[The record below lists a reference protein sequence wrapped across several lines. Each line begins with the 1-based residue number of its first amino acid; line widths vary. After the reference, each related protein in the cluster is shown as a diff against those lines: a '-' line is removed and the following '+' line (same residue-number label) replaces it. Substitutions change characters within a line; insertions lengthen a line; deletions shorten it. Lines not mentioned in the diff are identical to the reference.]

1 MLRNSRSRS
10 REKSFPILLFVAV
23 VLALEFG
30 IADTGFAQVESGTI
44 NGTVT
49 DTSGAVLPATRVT
62 VTSAATGQARTTAT
76 NNSGQYSVPFLAP
89 GTYKVAVTKDGFA
102 TVLQSGLTLQ
112 VDQTL
117 ALNFTLKPGSVEQT
131 LEVTAQAPPLQ
142 TETATLGNVVNGQ
155 QVQTLPL
162 NGRNFMDLA
171 SLTAGTTPAE
181 PGSRNQAEG
190 GFSSNGNRS
199 YDNNVML
206 DGVDN
211 NSLSPDLR
219 NGTDFMVAPPPDA
232 IQEFNVETNGYGP
245 EFGRGGGAA
254 VNIAI
259 KSGGNSFHGNVW
271 EYLRNEKFDAR
282 NFFDTTDPKKPS
294 YKQNQFGFTFGGP
307 IIKNRTFFFGDYQ
320 GTRIRNAE
328 TFVSPVPSPAER
340 TGDFSDGFLG
350 TPIDPA
356 TGNPITPSDTNI
368 DPLALQLAQLF
379 PAPNIQ
385 GIVGVQPA
393 EFVYNPVQGSNTD
406 QFDVRVDHSFSQSMP
421 AFVRVSYAKNHLNNP
436 GQLPGLALG
445 SPGTLQGNTMQNNST
460 GVAIGLTRVFS
471 PTVVNDL
478 RVGYARL
485 EITQL
490 PFFGNVNTDAQYGI
504 PGIPFVP
511 GFTGGLPVLTFS
523 DVQQLGAEGCVPT
536 VEITNVFTY
545 RDVVSLARGKH
556 NMSMGFE
563 GRPGEFTIFQPC
575 SGRGEWDYGGDF
587 TGSGFGDFLLQLPD
601 SARLATLH
609 NIDYKRSN
617 YGLFFGD
624 NWHAT
629 QRLNL
634 DLGLRW
640 EYHSPVWERNNQQ
653 ASLGF
658 DGNYYLAGRAT
669 VPSGFIFPVKQSPWG
684 KYLNA
689 PHRKDFAP
697 RIGLAYQL
705 NKQTVIR
712 SSYGIYWQAEEIGT
726 YSNPS
731 PGFNPPYYILAVFNS
746 TSGQNGPVVNATVNK
761 LSNGFPANA
770 ITSGFDPTSVGYT
783 RLQPN
788 FADGYVQEWNLTVQR
803 QIGPSSSIEVAYM
816 GSKGTHLIN
825 GATGNQATPSA
836 NPNVDIQ
843 SFQARR
849 PIPSLFAET
858 FDIFSN
864 AYSNYNG
871 LGVTFRRNFSHG
883 FSANLAYTWSHAL
896 DIASSSNLGSGNNG
910 YYRTESNLSLE
921 YGNADIDQR
930 HRLTAYYQWELP
942 FGHGRALAGNASGA
956 LDKIIGGWTT
966 LGIWSLH
973 TGNYFTP
980 VIDIDYSN
988 SGAPQS
994 RPDLICNPNNNAP
1007 HNINEWVNNSCF
1019 ALPAQGT
1026 YGNAGRNILLG
1037 PRYFNTN
1044 LSLLK
1049 DFHFNESQYLQ
1060 FRVEFFDAFNHPNFR
1075 GIDGLTAFAPP
1086 EVLPGQPQTGKLD
1099 VSQVSVIRNAF
1110 APRQVQF
1117 ALKFY
1122 F

>member
-1 MLRNSRSRS
+1 MKAPSSGRFVFLAA
-10 REKSFPILLFVAV
+10 LLFASQW
-23 VLALEFG
+23 AFAG
-30 IADTGFAQVESGTI
+30 TAFAQVESGTV
-44 NGTVT
+44 NGVVL
-49 DTSGAVLPATRVT
+49 DNSGAVISGARVT
-62 VTSAATGQARTTAT
+62 VTNKATSQTRKTVT
-76 NNSGQYSVPFLAP
+76 NTSGEYSVPFLAP
-89 GTYKVAVTKDGFA
+89 GTYDVEASKDGFA
-102 TVLQSGLTLQ
+102 TFVQRGLTLQ

-117 ALNFTLKPGSVEQT
+117 AINFTLKPGSLQET
-131 LEVTAQAPPLQ
+131 IEVTAEAPPLQ

-199 YDNNVML
+199 YDNNIML

-219 NGTDFMVAPPPDA
+219 NGTDFMVSPPPDA

-271 EYLRNEKFDAR
+271 EYLRNEKLDAR
-282 NFFDTTDPKKPS
+282 NAFDTTDTKTPP
-294 YKQNQFGFTFGGP
+294 YKQNQFGFTVGGP
-307 IIKNRTFFFGDYQ
+307 IIKNHTFFFGDYQ
-320 GTRIRNAE
+320 GTRIRSAE
-328 TFVSPVPSPAER
+328 TFVSPVPTMAER

-356 TGNPITPSDTNI
+356 TGNPVTPSDPNI
-368 DPLALQLAQLF
+368 DQLALQLAQLY
-379 PAPNIQ
+379 PTPNIQ
-385 GIVGVQPA
+385 GIAGVQPA
-393 EFVYNPVQGSNTD
+393 EFVYNPVQAINTD
-406 QFDVRVDHSFSQSMP
+406 QFDVRVDHSFGQSMP
-421 AFVRVSYAKNHLNNP
+421 AFVRVSHTRNHMNNP

-471 PTVVNDL
+471 PTITNDL

-490 PFFGNVNTDAQYGI
+490 PFFGTQNTDQQYGI
-504 PGIPFVP
+504 PGIPFVS
-511 GFTGGLPVLTFS
+511 GYTGGLPVLTFS

-536 VEITNVFTY
+536 VEITNVYTY
-545 RDVVSLARGKH
+545 RDVLSVTRSKH

-563 GRPGEFTIFQPC
+563 GRPSEFTIFQPC
-575 SGRGEWDYGGDF
+575 DGRGHWNYGGGF
-587 TGSGFGDFLLQLPD
+587 TGSGFADFLLQLPD
-601 SARLATLH
+601 NADLATLH

-617 YGLFFGD
+617 YGVFFGD
-624 NWHAT
+624 NWHLTSRFTA
-629 QRLNL
+629 N
-634 DLGLRW
+634 LGLRW
-640 EYHSPVWERNNQQ
+640 EYHSPVWERRNQQ
-653 ASLGF
+653 AVLGF
-658 DGNYYLAGRAT
+658 DGNYYLAGQAT
-669 VPSGFIFPVKQSPWG
+669 MPAGFIFPVKQSPWG
-684 KYLNA
+684 KYLNS

-697 RIGLAYQL
+697 RLGFAYQL
-705 NKQTVIR
+705 NPATVVR
-712 SSYGIYWQAEEIGT
+712 ASYGIFWQAEEIGT

-731 PGFNPPYYILAVFNS
+731 PGFNPPYYILAVFPS
-746 TSGQNGPVVNATVNK
+746 LPGPTVNATVNK
-761 LSNGFPANA
+761 LTTGFPANA

-803 QIGPSSSIEVAYM
+803 QLGSTSSVEVSYM

-825 GATGNQATPSA
+825 GATGNQATPSPDKDA
-836 NPNVDIQ
+836 P
-843 SFQARR
+843 FQPRR
-849 PIPSLFAET
+849 PIPSLFSET

-871 LGVTFRRNFSHG
+871 LGITFRRNFSHG
-883 FSANLAYTWSHAL
+883 LSANVAYTWSHAL

-910 YYRTESNLSLE
+910 YYRSEANQNWE
-921 YGNADIDQR
+921 YGNADIDHR
-930 HRLTAYYQWELP
+930 HRLTAYYTWQLP
-942 FGHGRALAGNASGA
+942 FGHGRAFASHASG
-956 LDKIIGGWTT
+956 LVDHIIGGWTH
-966 LGIWSLH
+966 LGIWSWH

-980 VIDIDYSN
+980 VIDNDYSN
-988 SGAPQS
+988 SGAPQA
-994 RPDLICNPNNNAP
+994 RPDLTCNPNNNAP
-1007 HNINEWVNNSCF
+1007 HTVTDWFNTSCF
-1019 ALPAQGT
+1019 ALPQRGT
-1026 YGNAGRNILLG
+1026 YGNAGRNIILG
-1037 PRYFNTN
+1037 PGYFNTN
-1044 LSLLK
+1044 LSLMK
-1049 DFHFNESQYLQ
+1049 DFHFTETRYLQ
-1060 FRVEFFDAFNHPNFR
+1060 FRAEFFNAFNHTNFT
-1075 GIDGLTAFAPP
+1075 GISGLTAFTPP
-1086 EVLPGQPQTGKLD
+1086 EAPINQPQTGTLD
-1099 VSQVSVIRNAF
+1099 VSQMGSILSSF
-1110 APRQVQF
+1110 APRQVQL

>member
-1 MLRNSRSRS
+1 MTLRSTRRVVY
-10 REKSFPILLFVAV
+10 FVA
-23 VLALEFG
+23 LIFAMEFG
-30 IADTGFAQVESGTI
+30 ISRSVSAQVESGTI
-44 NGTVT
+44 NGTVVDST
-49 DTSGAVLPATRVT
+49 GAVVSGARVTMTSTATAKVRTTVTNTSGA
-62 VTSAATGQARTTAT
+62 
-76 NNSGQYSVPFLAP
+76 YSVPFLAP
-89 GTYKVAVTKDGFA
+89 GTYDVEVSKEGFA
-102 TVLQSGLTLQ
+102 TLIQRGLVLQ

-117 ALNFTLKPGSVEQT
+117 GINFSLKPGSVQQS
-131 LEVTAQAPPLQ
+131 LEVTGQAPVLQ

-199 YDNNVML
+199 YDNNIML

-219 NGTDFMVAPPPDA
+219 NGTDFMVSPPPDA

-259 KSGGNSFHGNVW
+259 KSGANAFHGNVW

-282 NFFDTTDPKKPS
+282 NYFDTTGSKKPS

-328 TFVSPVPSPAER
+328 TFISPVPSLAER

-356 TGNPITPSDTNI
+356 TGNPITPSDPNI
-368 DPLALQLAQLF
+368 DPLALQLAQLY
-379 PAPNIQ
+379 PAPNIP
-385 GIVGVQPA
+385 GIGGAQPSPA
-393 EFVYNPVQGSNTD
+393 QFVYNPVQATNTD
-406 QFDVRVDHSFSQSMP
+406 QFDIRVDHSFSQSMP
-421 AFVRVSYAKNHLNNP
+421 AFVRVSYSKNHLNNP

-445 SPGTLQGNTMQNNST
+445 SPGTMQGNTMQNNSI
-460 GVAIGLTRVFS
+460 GVAIGLTRIFS
-471 PTVVNDL
+471 PTVANDL
-478 RVGYARL
+478 RIGYARL
-485 EITQL
+485 DITQL
-490 PFFGNVNTDAQYGI
+490 PFFGSVNTNQQYGI
-504 PGIPFVP
+504 PGIPFVS
-511 GFTGGLPVLTFS
+511 GLTGGLPVLTFS

-536 VEITNVFTY
+536 MEITNVYTY
-545 RDVVSLARGKH
+545 RDVLSVSRAKH
-556 NMSMGFE
+556 KMSMGFE
-563 GRPGEFTIFQPC
+563 GRPSEFTIFQPC
-575 SGRGEWDYGGDF
+575 DGRGHWDYGSSF

-601 SARLATLH
+601 SADLATLH

-617 YGLFFGD
+617 YGIFFGD

-629 QRLNL
+629 ARLNV

-640 EYHSPVWERNNQQ
+640 EYHSPVWERKNQQ
-653 ASLGF
+653 AVLGF
-658 DGNYYLAGRAT
+658 DGNYYMASQAS

-689 PHRKDFAP
+689 PYRKDFAP
-697 RIGLAYQL
+697 RLGFAYEVHKGTIL
-705 NKQTVIR
+705 R
-712 SSYGIYWQAEEIGT
+712 GSYGIFWQAEEIGT

-731 PGFNPPYYILAVFNS
+731 PGFNPPYYVLAVFNS
-746 TSGQNGPVVNATVNK
+746 TAGPTVNATVNK
-761 LSNGFPANA
+761 LTNGFPANA

-783 RLQPN
+783 RLQSN
-788 FADGYVQEWNLTVQR
+788 FADGYVQEWNLTLQH
-803 QIGPSSSIEVAYM
+803 QIGSSSSLEIAYM

-825 GATGNQATPSA
+825 GATGNQATPS
-836 NPNVDIQ
+836 PDPTTDL
-843 SFQARR
+843 QARR

-864 AYSNYNG
+864 AYSNYHG
-871 LGVTFRRNFSHG
+871 LGVTLRRNFSRG
-883 FSANLAYTWSHAL
+883 FSANVAYTWSHAL

-910 YYRTESNLSLE
+910 YYRSEANMNWE
-921 YGNADIDQR
+921 YGNADVDQR
-930 HRLTAYYQWELP
+930 HRLTAYYAWQLP
-942 FGHGRALAGNASGA
+942 FGQGRALASNASGV
-956 LDKIIGGWTT
+956 LNQIIGGWTT

-973 TGNYFTP
+973 SGNWFTP

-988 SGAPQS
+988 SGAPQA
-994 RPDLICNPNNNAP
+994 RPDLVCNPNHNAP
-1007 HNINEWVNNSCF
+1007 HNINQWVNNSCF

-1026 YGNAGRNILLG
+1026 YGTAGRNILLG
-1037 PRYFNTN
+1037 PGYFNTN
-1044 LSLLK
+1044 LSLMK
-1049 DFHFNESQYLQ
+1049 DFHFTEARYVQ
-1060 FRVEFFDAFNHPNFR
+1060 FRVEFFDAFNHPNFT
-1075 GIDGLTAFAPP
+1075 GISGLTAFAPP
-1086 EVLPGQPQTGKLD
+1086 EVVPPAPQTLTLNT
-1099 VSQVSVIRNAF
+1099 SQVSIIRSAF

>member
-1 MLRNSRSRS
+1 MKIHSNRQVTCL
-10 REKSFPILLFVAV
+10 VA
-23 VLALEFG
+23 LIFALQLG
-30 IADTGFAQVESGTI
+30 ITSMAFAQVESGTI
-44 NGTVT
+44 NGTVV
-49 DTSGAVLPATRVT
+49 DSSGAVVSGARVT
-62 VTSAATGQARTTAT
+62 ITSTATTQARSAVT
-76 NNSGQYSVPFLAP
+76 NASGEYSVPFLAP
-89 GTYKVAVTKDGFA
+89 GTYDVQVSKEGFA
-102 TVLQSGLTLQ
+102 STVQRGVTLQ

-117 ALNFTLKPGSVEQT
+117 GIKFTLKPGSVQESV
-131 LEVTAQAPPLQ
+131 EVTGQAAPLQ
-142 TETATLGNVVNGQ
+142 TETATLGNVVNSQ

-219 NGTDFMVAPPPDA
+219 NGTDFMVSPPPDA

-254 VNIAI
+254 INIAI
-259 KSGGNSFHGNVW
+259 KSGGNAFHGNAW

-282 NFFDTTDPKKPS
+282 NFFDTTDPKTPS
-294 YKQNQFGFTFGGP
+294 YKRNQFGFTFGGP

-320 GTRIRNAE
+320 GTRIRDAE
-328 TFVSPVPSPAER
+328 TFVSSVPSLLER
-340 TGDFSDGFLG
+340 TGDFSEGFLT
-350 TPIDPA
+350 TPTDPA
-356 TGNPITPSDTNI
+356 TGNPITPSDPNI
-368 DPLALQLAQLF
+368 DPLALKLAQLY
-379 PAPNIQ
+379 PAPNIP
-385 GIVGVQPA
+385 GSAGTPA
-393 EFVYNPVQGSNTD
+393 EFVYNPVQANNTD
-406 QFDVRVDHSFSQSMP
+406 QFDVRLDHSFGQSMP
-421 AFVRVSYAKNHLNNP
+421 VFVRVSHTRNHLNNP
-436 GQLPGLALG
+436 GELPGLALG
-445 SPGTLQGNTMQNNST
+445 SQGTLEGNTMQNNST
-460 GVAIGLTRVFS
+460 GVAIGVTRVFS
-471 PTVVNDL
+471 PTTVNDL

-490 PFFGNVNTDAQYGI
+490 PFFGNVNTDAQLGI
-504 PGIPFVP
+504 PGIPFEP
-511 GFTGGLPVLTFS
+511 GLTGGLPVLSFS

-536 VEITNVFTY
+536 IEITNVYTY
-545 RDVVSLARGKH
+545 RDVLNVTRAKH
-556 NMSMGFE
+556 SMSMGFE

-575 SGRGEWDYGGDF
+575 SGRGEWDYGGSF
-587 TGSGFGDFLLQLPD
+587 TGSGFGDFLLQLPEA
-601 SARLATLH
+601 ARLATLH

-629 QRLNL
+629 ARLNL
-634 DLGLRW
+634 NLGLRW

-658 DGNYYLAGRAT
+658 DGNYYLAGQAT
-669 VPSGFIFPVKQSPWG
+669 VPAGFIFPVKQSPWG

-705 NKQTVIR
+705 NKATVVR
-712 SSYGIYWQAEEIGT
+712 SSYGIFWQAEEIGT

-731 PGFNPPYYILAVFNS
+731 PGFNPPYYVLAEFDS
-746 TSGQNGPVVNATVNK
+746 TAGPTVNPIVNK

-770 ITSGFDPTSVGYT
+770 ITSGFDPASVGYT

-803 QIGPSSSIEVAYM
+803 QIGASSSLEVAYM

-825 GATGNQATPSA
+825 GATGNQATPS
-836 NPNVDIQ
+836 PDP
-843 SFQARR
+843 SLDLQARR
-849 PIPSLFAET
+849 PIPKLFAET

-864 AYSNYNG
+864 AYANYNG
-871 LGVTFRRNFSHG
+871 LGITFRRNFSRG

-930 HRLTAYYQWELP
+930 HRLTAYYAWELP
-942 FGHGRALAGNASGA
+942 FGHGRALAGNASGV

-988 SGAPQS
+988 SGAPQA
-994 RPDLICNPNNNAP
+994 RPDLICDPNHNAP
-1007 HNINEWVNNSCF
+1007 HTINEWVNNSCF

-1049 DFHFNESQYLQ
+1049 DFHFTESRYLQ
-1060 FRVEFFDAFNHPNFR
+1060 FRVEFFDAFNHPNFT
-1075 GIDGLTAFAPP
+1075 GISGLTAFAPP
-1086 EVLPGQPQTGKLD
+1086 EVVPPAQQTGTLD
-1099 VSQVSVIRNAF
+1099 VSQVSIIRNAF